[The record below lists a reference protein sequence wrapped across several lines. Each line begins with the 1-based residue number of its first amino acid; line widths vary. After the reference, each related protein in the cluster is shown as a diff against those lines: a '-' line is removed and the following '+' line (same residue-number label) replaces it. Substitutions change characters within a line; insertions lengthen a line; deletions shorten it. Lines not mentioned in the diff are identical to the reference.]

1 MAPRPT
7 NQSFMG
13 ADSTAD
19 PSRPSGSRCREREV
33 ASAIGP
39 RRHAHSPAP
48 RGLGPRWARTLKGL
62 DRSVE
67 LSKSNKKGAV
77 RPLGLP
83 RYGFNLLW
91 PTNYAEDLRSLV
103 IQ

>member
-1 MAPRPT
+1 MQNWEVLNSAFGFLRSEFRP
-7 NQSFMG
+7 F
-13 ADSTAD
+13 

-62 DRSVE
+62 DRPVE
-67 LSKSNKKGAV
+67 LTKSRRMKKGRYAPELP
-77 RPLGLP
+77 PLKLCCAK
-83 RYGFNLLW
+83 
-91 PTNYAEDLRSLV
+91 PTAPSSEV
-103 IQ
+103 